1 MLAAHS
7 DVSLRQNGDGRAL
20 VHSAGHNVYD
30 ECWMIMLV
38 KEQGVTK
45 GYTLRKSQVFGNAH
59 NFEIS

>member
-7 DVSLRQNGDGRAL
+7 DVRAL
-20 VHSAGHNVYD
+20 VHSAGHNLDD

-38 KEQGVTK
+38 KEQGVSK
-45 GYTLRKSQVFGNAH
+45 GYTLKKSQVFGNAH